1 MGSMM
6 GSMSIWHWLI
16 LLVYL
21 FVLGYPVTRILMRGS
36 TAASIWSK
44 RDWNGSSGVSISSNC
59 HIEVMT

>member
-21 FVLGYPVTRILMRGS
+21 FVLGYPVTRIL
-36 TAASIWSK
+36 K
-44 RDWNGSSGVSISSNC
+44 RLGYSAWWVIIAFIPLANLIGLWFLAFMPRES
-59 HIEVMT
+59 